1 MTCTNNINGQSPM
14 SLIISNNTSDLLAGF
29 EIQFM
34 NANSS
39 NDLMLTTI
47 MRFHHFFLV
56 FFFFSFL
63 LRVTSRLYGFSQ
75 ALIVRLSK
83 PWAALGIKTA
93 EWHLLSLLLPS
104 LFLCCLQRSLLTPF
118 KLGGEEYWSPSCAHV
133 LILSHQQREERL
145 NIKLTG

>member
-1 MTCTNNINGQSPM
+1 M

-56 FFFFSFL
+56 FFFFFFPL
-63 LRVTSRLYGFSQ
+63 
-75 ALIVRLSK
+75 K
-83 PWAALGIKTA
+83 
-93 EWHLLSLLLPS
+93 
-104 LFLCCLQRSLLTPF
+104 
-118 KLGGEEYWSPSCAHV
+118 
-133 LILSHQQREERL
+133 SHQQAL
-145 NIKLTG
+145 WFLTSSHSQA